1 LPQTFLR
8 RLDKPRE
15 TWAAPLW
22 ITCEDLCYEVVMKP
36 PKNLPQMSVVCDRV
50 LVRQKKGNKMFLEV
64 IAIMLIVGLVAK
76 AIISLWNGA
85 Y

>member
-1 LPQTFLR
+1 
-8 RLDKPRE
+8 
-15 TWAAPLW
+15 
-22 ITCEDLCYEVVMKP
+22 MKP

-64 IAIMLIVGLVAK
+64 IAIMLIVGLVAR